1 MLGLFKR
8 LSKGVRFSNYYLLII
23 WRLLLAYI
31 IYTLCRA
38 VFLIYNLDLL
48 QPMSGADLWNIFR
61 GGLMFDTTA
70 ILYTNILY
78 LVLSFIP
85 APFVFNR
92 IYQKILRILYV
103 TVNFICV
110 CMNLGDTVYFPFSM
124 RRVSMTFFSEF
135 TGDVNFG
142 TIFLESLAMFW
153 YITLIGIILLLLL
166 IWLSG
171 SFRDIKS
178 PAYAARTAGAATTA
192 SAATTAGA
200 ATVAG
205 AATTATTATAASAL
219 SLPQRR
225 RAMWR
230 ALGIQA
236 LALIITAPL
245 FIIGVRGG
253 ATRTMRPITLSNAG
267 DFVQVAIHTQAVL
280 NTPFSIIRTIG
291 KAKFTKQNFY
301 PTEAALEQVFTPI
314 KNLPDGATAQTL
326 QASGNTASASIRTK
340 EGPALQDSH
349 FVPALQ
355 LEEGATVG
363 SKRNIVILIVES
375 FAAENMSFL
384 NPELPESLTPFLDSL
399 SREGLLCTNAFANGR
414 KSIDAVPSILA
425 SMPSLITSF
434 AVTPYAT
441 NDLNGLP
448 DILKE
453 MGYYCAFL
461 HGAPNNSM
469 GIRAVSHLCGVDN
482 YYGKTEFGDDSKFDG
497 AWGIWDE
504 YFLPFAAN
512 TIGTF
517 KEPFCASIFTLSS
530 HHPFKL
536 PKEYEGV
543 FPQGATDLQRVTPYT
558 DMSLRKFF
566 EQARKSDWYKNTI
579 FVITPDHST
588 LTGHAPKYK
597 TPIWSTSIPIIF
609 YAPGF
614 IKPGRYNAPV
624 QQLDIMPTLLG
635 LLNYNKPYFAF
646 GRDLNRD
653 STLQPFVINY
663 GTNQFQLIQG
673 DTLLV
678 RDNKSLVAAY
688 YYKTDSLLLNNLLAP
703 ASGAAA
709 GNSSAAVCSAAGASA
724 CGSAVSKAVG
734 TAGNSSAAGSAAG
747 STAVSSAVAGGS
759 AAGASAAGSA
769 GSASASVASAG
780 SALAADAAAG
790 ANTDPDYEIIL
801 NAPQIQD
808 KELLAKQNAF
818 FKAIIQQYV
827 NRMIDNRLTPAN

>member
-135 TGDVNFG
+135 TGDINFG
-142 TIFLESLAMFW
+142 TILLESLAMFW

-171 SFRDIKS
+171 SCKHIKS
-178 PAYAARTAGAATTA
+178 PAYAARTAGPATTA
-192 SAATTAGA
+192 TAATTAGA
-200 ATVAG
+200 ATT
-205 AATTATTATAASAL
+205 ATTATTATAASAL

-314 KNLPDGATAQTL
+314 KNFPDGATAQTL
-326 QASGNTASASIRTK
+326 QANGTAASASIRTK

-703 ASGAAA
+703 AGGAAA

-724 CGSAVSKAVG
+724 VSTAVGTAVG
-734 TAGNSSAAGSAAG
+734 TAGSTVVSSAVSTASAGAAAGSSA
-747 STAVSSAVAGGS
+747 AVSSAVS
-759 AAGASAAGSA
+759 T
-769 GSASASVASAG
+769 AG
-780 SALAADAAAG
+780 SALAAGSAGATAG
-790 ANTDPDYEIIL
+790 ANTDSDYAIIY

>member
-31 IYTLCRA
+31 IYSLCRA

-92 IYQKILRILYV
+92 IYQRILRILYV

-142 TIFLESLAMFW
+142 TIFLESLLMFW

-171 SFRDIKS
+171 SCKHIKS
-178 PAYAARTAGAATTA
+178 PAYAARTAGAASPA
-192 SAATTAGA
+192 
-200 ATVAG
+200 
-205 AATTATTATAASAL
+205 

-314 KNLPDGATAQTL
+314 KNLPDGTTAQTL
-326 QASGNTASASIRTK
+326 QANGTAASASIRTK

-709 GNSSAAVCSAAGASA
+709 AGA
-724 CGSAVSKAVG
+724 
-734 TAGNSSAAGSAAG
+734 
-747 STAVSSAVAGGS
+747 
-759 AAGASAAGSA
+759 GAT
-769 GSASASVASAG
+769 
-780 SALAADAAAG
+780 AG
-790 ANTDPDYEIIL
+790 ANTDSDYAIIY

>member
-1 MLGLFKR
+1 MLQLRKKLFKDI
-8 LSKGVRFSNYYLLII
+8 GFSNYYLLVI
-23 WRLLLAYI
+23 WRLILAYI
-31 IYTLCRA
+31 IYSLCRL

-48 QPMSGADLWNIFR
+48 QPMQWEDVWNIFR

-78 LVLSFIP
+78 LVLAFLP
-85 APFVFNR
+85 APFVFTKG
-92 IYQKILRILYV
+92 YQRALRILYV
-103 TVNFICV
+103 AVNFICAAI
-110 CMNLGDTVYFPFSM
+110 NLGDTVYFPFSM

-135 TGDVNFG
+135 TGDVHFG
-142 TIFLESLAMFW
+142 KILLESLAMFW
-153 YITLIGIILLLLL
+153 YITLAGFAMLLLL

-171 SFRDIKS
+171 TFKKVKS
-178 PAYAARTAGAATTA
+178 GGRG
-192 SAATTAGA
+192 
-200 ATVAG
+200 
-205 AATTATTATAASAL
+205 
-219 SLPQRR
+219 SL
-225 RAMWR
+225 WR
-230 ALGIQA
+230 ALGIQFAA
-236 LALIITAPL
+236 LLITAPL

-267 DFVQVAIHTQAVL
+267 DFVQVAIHTQVVL

-301 PTEAALEQVFTPI
+301 ADEEALERIYTPI
-314 KNLPDGATAQTL
+314 KHF
-326 QASGNTASASIRTK
+326 
-340 EGPALQDSH
+340 PALQDST
-349 FVPALQ
+349 FVPAIRLV
-355 LEEGATVG
+355 EGASVG
-363 SKRNIVILIVES
+363 QHKNIVILIVES

-384 NPELPESLTPFLDSL
+384 NPDLPESLTPFLDSL

-441 NDLNGLP
+441 DDLQGLP
-448 DILKE
+448 DILKG

-504 YFLPFAAN
+504 YFLPFAAK
-512 TIGTF
+512 TIGKF
-517 KEPFCASIFTLSS
+517 NEPFCASIFTLSS

-543 FPQGATDLQRVTPYT
+543 FPQGETDLQRVTPYT

-566 EQARKSDWYKNTI
+566 SEARTAPWFENTI

-614 IKPGRYNAPV
+614 IKPGRYDAPV

-635 LLNYNKPYFAF
+635 LLDYDKPYFAF

-653 STLQPFVINY
+653 ADLPPFVINY
-663 GTNQFQLIQG
+663 GTNQFQLLRG

-678 RDNKSLVAAY
+678 RDNKSLVAIY
-688 YYKTDSLLLNNLLAP
+688 NYKRDSLLQNNLLAAGTDGGP
-703 ASGAAA
+703 ATPAAGAGDGAAA
-709 GNSSAAVCSAAGASA
+709 AGVAGATTNTA
-724 CGSAVSKAVG
+724 A
-734 TAGNSSAAGSAAG
+734 TAGAAPGAPSGATATTPV
-747 STAVSSAVAGGS
+747 STAPGAPVSTAPG
-759 AAGASAAGSA
+759 
-769 GSASASVASAG
+769 
-780 SALAADAAAG
+780 AAAST
-790 ANTDPDYEIIL
+790 APDKDEEIIR
-801 NAPQIQD
+801 NAINIRD
-808 KELLAKQNAF
+808 KELLKRQNNF
-818 FKAIIQQYV
+818 FKALIQQYV
-827 NRMIDNRLTPAN
+827 NRMIDNRLTPQN

>member
-8 LSKGVRFSNYYLLII
+8 LSKGVSFSNYYLLII

-31 IYTLCRA
+31 IYSLCRA

-135 TGDVNFG
+135 TGDINFG

-171 SFRDIKS
+171 SCKHIKS
-178 PAYAARTAGAATTA
+178 PAY
-192 SAATTAGA
+192 
-200 ATVAG
+200 
-205 AATTATTATAASAL
+205 
-219 SLPQRR
+219 
-225 RAMWR
+225 
-230 ALGIQA
+230 GIQA

-314 KNLPDGATAQTL
+314 KNLPDGTTAQTL
-326 QASGNTASASIRTK
+326 QTNGTAASASIRTK

-543 FPQGATDLQRVTPYT
+543 FPQGETDLQRVTPYT

-703 ASGAAA
+703 AG
-709 GNSSAAVCSAAGASA
+709 G
-724 CGSAVSKAVG
+724 GSP
-734 TAGNSSAAGSAAG
+734 AGSTQVSTAVD
-747 STAVSSAVAGGS
+747 TAVSSAAG
-759 AAGASAAGSA
+759 
-769 GSASASVASAG
+769 
-780 SALAADAAAG
+780 AAAG

-827 NRMIDNRLTPAN
+827 NRMIDNRLTPDN

>member
-31 IYTLCRA
+31 IYSLCRA

-61 GGLMFDTTA
+61 GGRMFDTTA

-92 IYQKILRILYV
+92 IYQRILRILYV

-142 TIFLESLAMFW
+142 TIFLESLLMFW

-171 SFRDIKS
+171 SCKYIKS
-178 PAYAARTAGAATTA
+178 PAYAARTAGAASPA
-192 SAATTAGA
+192 
-200 ATVAG
+200 
-205 AATTATTATAASAL
+205 

-314 KNLPDGATAQTL
+314 KNLPDGTTAQTL
-326 QASGNTASASIRTK
+326 QANGTAAQEGIRTK

-543 FPQGATDLQRVTPYT
+543 FPQGETDLQRVTPYT

-709 GNSSAAVCSAAGASA
+709 AGA
-724 CGSAVSKAVG
+724 
-734 TAGNSSAAGSAAG
+734 
-747 STAVSSAVAGGS
+747 
-759 AAGASAAGSA
+759 GAT
-769 GSASASVASAG
+769 
-780 SALAADAAAG
+780 AG
-790 ANTDPDYEIIL
+790 ANTDSDYAIIY

>member
-171 SFRDIKS
+171 SCKHIKS
-178 PAYAARTAGAATTA
+178 PAYAARTAGAASPA
-192 SAATTAGA
+192 
-200 ATVAG
+200 
-205 AATTATTATAASAL
+205 

-230 ALGIQA
+230 ALGLQA

-314 KNLPDGATAQTL
+314 KNFPDGATAQIL
-326 QASGNTASASIRTK
+326 QASGNAAQEGIRTK

-566 EQARKSDWYKNTI
+566 DQARKSDWYKNTI

-673 DTLLV
+673 DTLLI

-703 ASGAAA
+703 AGGAAA
-709 GNSSAAVCSAAGASA
+709 AGAGATAVSTAVSTVGNSSAVGSTVVSSASAGAS
-724 CGSAVSKAVG
+724 VG
-734 TAGNSSAAGSAAG
+734 SSAAGVA
-747 STAVSSAVAGGS
+747 AVS
-759 AAGASAAGSA
+759 SA
-769 GSASASVASAG
+769 GSASAGNSA
-780 SALAADAAAG
+780 AAGGAAG
-790 ANTDPDYEIIL
+790 ANNDPDYEIIL

>member
-135 TGDVNFG
+135 TGDINFG
-142 TIFLESLAMFW
+142 TILLESLAMFW

-178 PAYAARTAGAATTA
+178 PAY
-192 SAATTAGA
+192 
-200 ATVAG
+200 
-205 AATTATTATAASAL
+205 
-219 SLPQRR
+219 
-225 RAMWR
+225 
-230 ALGIQA
+230 GIQA

-326 QASGNTASASIRTK
+326 QASGNAASASIRTK

-425 SMPSLITSF
+425 AMPSLITSF

-543 FPQGATDLQRVTPYT
+543 FPQGETDLQRVTPYT

-703 ASGAAA
+703 AG
-709 GNSSAAVCSAAGASA
+709 G
-724 CGSAVSKAVG
+724 GSP
-734 TAGNSSAAGSAAG
+734 AGSTQVSTAVD
-747 STAVSSAVAGGS
+747 TAVSSAAG
-759 AAGASAAGSA
+759 
-769 GSASASVASAG
+769 
-780 SALAADAAAG
+780 AAAG
-790 ANTDPDYEIIL
+790 ANTDPDYEIIR

>member
-31 IYTLCRA
+31 IYSLCRA

-142 TIFLESLAMFW
+142 TIFLESLVMFW

-171 SFRDIKS
+171 SCKHLKS
-178 PAYAARTAGAATTA
+178 PAYAARTTG
-192 SAATTAGA
+192 AATTAGA
-200 ATVAG
+200 ATVAGAATTAGADTTAG

-314 KNLPDGATAQTL
+314 KNLPDGTTAQTL
-326 QASGNTASASIRTK
+326 QANGTAASASIRTK

-384 NPELPESLTPFLDSL
+384 NPDLPESLTPFLDSL

-703 ASGAAA
+703 AAGAAA
-709 GNSSAAVCSAAGASA
+709 GSTQVSTASAGVAAAGASA
-724 CGSAVSKAVG
+724 VSTAVG
-734 TAGNSSAAGSAAG
+734 TESAGVAAGS
-747 STAVSSAVAGGS
+747 STAVSSAS
-759 AAGASAAGSA
+759 AGAAAVSKA
-769 GSASASVASAG
+769 GSASAGSSASAG
-780 SALAADAAAG
+780 VPAG
-790 ANTDPDYEIIL
+790 ANTDSDYAIIY

-827 NRMIDNRLTPAN
+827 NRMIDNRLTPDN

>member
-31 IYTLCRA
+31 IYSLCRA
-38 VFLIYNLDLL
+38 VFLIYNLDLM

-135 TGDVNFG
+135 TGDINFG

-171 SFRDIKS
+171 SCKHIKS
-178 PAYAARTAGAATTA
+178 PAY
-192 SAATTAGA
+192 
-200 ATVAG
+200 
-205 AATTATTATAASAL
+205 
-219 SLPQRR
+219 
-225 RAMWR
+225 
-230 ALGIQA
+230 GIQA

-314 KNLPDGATAQTL
+314 KNLPDGTTAQTL
-326 QASGNTASASIRTK
+326 QANGTAAPADIRTK

-543 FPQGATDLQRVTPYT
+543 FPQGETDLQRVTPYT

-566 EQARKSDWYKNTI
+566 NEARKSDWYKNTI

-703 ASGAAA
+703 AAGAAGSTQVSTAVGTA

-724 CGSAVSKAVG
+724 VSTAVG
-734 TAGNSSAAGSAAG
+734 TAVSTAASG
-747 STAVSSAVAGGS
+747 STAGSSL
-759 AAGASAAGSA
+759 AAGTSAAGSA
-769 GSASASVASAG
+769 GSAAASVASAG
-780 SALAADAAAG
+780 SALAAGGAAG
-790 ANTDPDYEIIL
+790 ANADPDYEIIL

>member
-31 IYTLCRA
+31 IYSLCRA

-92 IYQKILRILYV
+92 IYQRILRILYV

-142 TIFLESLAMFW
+142 TIFLESLLMFW

-171 SFRDIKS
+171 SCKYIKS
-178 PAYAARTAGAATTA
+178 PAYAARTAGAASPA
-192 SAATTAGA
+192 
-200 ATVAG
+200 
-205 AATTATTATAASAL
+205 

-314 KNLPDGATAQTL
+314 KNFPDGATAQTL
-326 QASGNTASASIRTK
+326 QANGTTAQEGIRTK

-543 FPQGATDLQRVTPYT
+543 FPQGETDLQRVTPYT

-709 GNSSAAVCSAAGASA
+709 AGA
-724 CGSAVSKAVG
+724 
-734 TAGNSSAAGSAAG
+734 
-747 STAVSSAVAGGS
+747 
-759 AAGASAAGSA
+759 GAT
-769 GSASASVASAG
+769 
-780 SALAADAAAG
+780 AG
-790 ANTDPDYEIIL
+790 ANTDSDYAIIY

>member
-1 MLGLFKR
+1 
-8 LSKGVRFSNYYLLII
+8 
-23 WRLLLAYI
+23 
-31 IYTLCRA
+31 
-38 VFLIYNLDLL
+38 
-48 QPMSGADLWNIFR
+48 
-61 GGLMFDTTA
+61 
-70 ILYTNILY
+70 
-78 LVLSFIP
+78 
-85 APFVFNR
+85 
-92 IYQKILRILYV
+92 
-103 TVNFICV
+103 
-110 CMNLGDTVYFPFSM
+110 
-124 RRVSMTFFSEF
+124 
-135 TGDVNFG
+135 
-142 TIFLESLAMFW
+142 
-153 YITLIGIILLLLL
+153 
-166 IWLSG
+166 
-171 SFRDIKS
+171 
-178 PAYAARTAGAATTA
+178 
-192 SAATTAGA
+192 
-200 ATVAG
+200 
-205 AATTATTATAASAL
+205 
-219 SLPQRR
+219 
-225 RAMWR
+225 
-230 ALGIQA
+230 
-236 LALIITAPL
+236 
-245 FIIGVRGG
+245 
-253 ATRTMRPITLSNAG
+253 MRPITLSNAG

-314 KNLPDGATAQTL
+314 KNFPDGAIAQTL
-326 QASGNTASASIRTK
+326 QANGTTAQAGIRTK

-543 FPQGATDLQRVTPYT
+543 FPQGETDLQRVTPYT

-703 ASGAAA
+703 AAGAAGSTQVSTAASGSTA
-709 GNSSAAVCSAAGASA
+709 GSSLAAG
-724 CGSAVSKAVG
+724 
-734 TAGNSSAAGSAAG
+734 TSAAGSAVSSASASAAAG
-747 STAVSSAVAGGS
+747 RSTAVSSASAGAAAVSKAGSASAGSSASAGGS
-759 AAGASAAGSA
+759 AAGA
-769 GSASASVASAG
+769 
-780 SALAADAAAG
+780 
-790 ANTDPDYEIIL
+790 NTDSDYAIIY

-827 NRMIDNRLTPAN
+827 NRMIDNRLTPDN

>member
-135 TGDVNFG
+135 TGDINFG

-178 PAYAARTAGAATTA
+178 PA
-192 SAATTAGA
+192 
-200 ATVAG
+200 
-205 AATTATTATAASAL
+205 

-314 KNLPDGATAQTL
+314 KNFPDGATAQTL
-326 QASGNTASASIRTK
+326 QASGNAAQEGIRTK

-543 FPQGATDLQRVTPYT
+543 FPQGETDLQRVTPYT

-709 GNSSAAVCSAAGASA
+709 GAGASA
-724 CGSAVSKAVG
+724 VSTAVSTAAAGGSVG
-734 TAGNSSAAGSAAG
+734 SSAAGVA
-747 STAVSSAVAGGS
+747 AVSSTGS
-759 AAGASAAGSA
+759 ASAAGSA
-769 GSASASVASAG
+769 GSASAG
-780 SALAADAAAG
+780 STAAG

>member
-31 IYTLCRA
+31 IYSLCRA

-171 SFRDIKS
+171 SCKHIKS

-192 SAATTAGA
+192 GSATTAGA
-200 ATVAG
+200 
-205 AATTATTATAASAL
+205 ATTATAASAL

-230 ALGIQA
+230 ALGLQA

-314 KNLPDGATAQTL
+314 KNLPDGTTAQTL
-326 QASGNTASASIRTK
+326 QANGTAASASIRTK

-512 TIGTF
+512 TISTF

-543 FPQGATDLQRVTPYT
+543 FPQGETDLQRVTPYT

-703 ASGAAA
+703 ASGGAPAGSTQVSTAVGAPTGASTSAGAAA
-709 GNSSAAVCSAAGASA
+709 GSSAVSSGVGAPVSSASAGAP
-724 CGSAVSKAVG
+724 AVSKA
-734 TAGNSSAAGSAAG
+734 GS
-747 STAVSSAVAGGS
+747 
-759 AAGASAAGSA
+759 
-769 GSASASVASAG
+769 SASAGVP
-780 SALAADAAAG
+780 AG
-790 ANTDPDYEIIL
+790 ANTDSDYAIIY

-827 NRMIDNRLTPAN
+827 NRMIDNRLTPDN

>member
-8 LSKGVRFSNYYLLII
+8 LSKGVSFSNYYLLII

-31 IYTLCRA
+31 IYSLCRA

-142 TIFLESLAMFW
+142 TILLESLAMFW

-178 PAYAARTAGAATTA
+178 PAY
-192 SAATTAGA
+192 
-200 ATVAG
+200 
-205 AATTATTATAASAL
+205 
-219 SLPQRR
+219 
-225 RAMWR
+225 
-230 ALGIQA
+230 GIQA

-314 KNLPDGATAQTL
+314 KNLPDGTTAQTL
-326 QASGNTASASIRTK
+326 QANGTAAQEGIRTK
-340 EGPALQDSH
+340 EGPALQDSR

-355 LEEGATVG
+355 LEEAATVG

-543 FPQGATDLQRVTPYT
+543 FPQGETDLQRVTPYT

-703 ASGAAA
+703 AAGAAVSSGVGATA
-709 GNSSAAVCSAAGASA
+709 GAGASA
-724 CGSAVSKAVG
+724 VSTAVG
-734 TAGNSSAAGSAAG
+734 VAAG
-747 STAVSSAVAGGS
+747 STAVSSASAGA
-759 AAGASAAGSA
+759 AAGRSTAVSSASAGAAAVSKA
-769 GSASASVASAG
+769 GSASAGSSASAG
-780 SALAADAAAG
+780 VPAG
-790 ANTDPDYEIIL
+790 ANTDSDYAIIY

>member
-31 IYTLCRA
+31 IYSLCRA

-135 TGDVNFG
+135 TGDINFG

-171 SFRDIKS
+171 SCKHIKS
-178 PAYAARTAGAATTA
+178 PAYAARTAGAAS
-192 SAATTAGA
+192 SA
-200 ATVAG
+200 
-205 AATTATTATAASAL
+205 

-314 KNLPDGATAQTL
+314 KNLPDGTTAQTL
-326 QASGNTASASIRTK
+326 QASGNAAQEGIRTK

-355 LEEGATVG
+355 LEEGATLG

-566 EQARKSDWYKNTI
+566 NEARKSDWYKNTI

-709 GNSSAAVCSAAGASA
+709 GNSSAAVCSAGSSAVSSASAGAS
-724 CGSAVSKAVG
+724 VG
-734 TAGNSSAAGSAAG
+734 SSAAGVA
-747 STAVSSAVAGGS
+747 AVS
-759 AAGASAAGSA
+759 SA
-769 GSASASVASAG
+769 GSASAGNSA
-780 SALAADAAAG
+780 AACGAAG
-790 ANTDPDYEIIL
+790 ANADPDNEIIL

>member
-31 IYTLCRA
+31 IYSLCRA

-103 TVNFICV
+103 AVNFICV

-135 TGDVNFG
+135 TGDINFG
-142 TIFLESLAMFW
+142 TILLESLAMFW

-171 SFRDIKS
+171 SCKHIKS
-178 PAYAARTAGAATTA
+178 PAY
-192 SAATTAGA
+192 
-200 ATVAG
+200 
-205 AATTATTATAASAL
+205 
-219 SLPQRR
+219 
-225 RAMWR
+225 
-230 ALGIQA
+230 GIQA

-326 QASGNTASASIRTK
+326 QANGTAAQEGIRTK

-448 DILKE
+448 DILNE

-703 ASGAAA
+703 AGGGSLAGSTQVSTAVDTAGSTVVSTASAGAAA
-709 GNSSAAVCSAAGASA
+709 
-724 CGSAVSKAVG
+724 
-734 TAGNSSAAGSAAG
+734 
-747 STAVSSAVAGGS
+747 VSSGVGAG
-759 AAGASAAGSA
+759 AGASAAG
-769 GSASASVASAG
+769 G
-780 SALAADAAAG
+780 AAG

>member
-31 IYTLCRA
+31 IYSLCRA
-38 VFLIYNLDLL
+38 VFLIYNLDLM

-135 TGDVNFG
+135 TGDINFG
-142 TIFLESLAMFW
+142 TILLESLAMFW

-178 PAYAARTAGAATTA
+178 PAYAARIAGAST
-192 SAATTAGA
+192 
-200 ATVAG
+200 
-205 AATTATTATAASAL
+205 
-219 SLPQRR
+219 LPQRR
-225 RAMWR
+225 RTMWR

-314 KNLPDGATAQTL
+314 KNFPDGATAQTL
-326 QASGNTASASIRTK
+326 QANGTAAQEGIRTK

-355 LEEGATVG
+355 LEEGATTG

-543 FPQGATDLQRVTPYT
+543 FPQGETDLQRVTPYT

-673 DTLLV
+673 DTLLI

-703 ASGAAA
+703 ASGGSLA
-709 GNSSAAVCSAAGASA
+709 GSTQ
-724 CGSAVSKAVG
+724 VS
-734 TAGNSSAAGSAAG
+734 TAGSASAG
-747 STAVSSAVAGGS
+747 STAVSKAAVG
-759 AAGASAAGSA
+759 GSA
-769 GSASASVASAG
+769 GSAAAGNSAAVSSAVSTAGSASAG
-780 SALAADAAAG
+780 SAAVAGTSVAAGAAAG

>member
-31 IYTLCRA
+31 IYSLCRA

-92 IYQKILRILYV
+92 IYQRILRILYV

-142 TIFLESLAMFW
+142 TIFLESLVMFW

-178 PAYAARTAGAATTA
+178 PAYAARTAGAST
-192 SAATTAGA
+192 
-200 ATVAG
+200 
-205 AATTATTATAASAL
+205 
-219 SLPQRR
+219 LPQRR
-225 RAMWR
+225 RTMWR
-230 ALGIQA
+230 AIGLQA

-314 KNLPDGATAQTL
+314 KNFPDGATAQTL
-326 QASGNTASASIRTK
+326 QANGTTAQEGIRTK

-536 PKEYEGV
+536 PKEYEGA
-543 FPQGATDLQRVTPYT
+543 FPQGETDLQRVTPYT

-709 GNSSAAVCSAAGASA
+709 AGA
-724 CGSAVSKAVG
+724 
-734 TAGNSSAAGSAAG
+734 
-747 STAVSSAVAGGS
+747 
-759 AAGASAAGSA
+759 GAT
-769 GSASASVASAG
+769 
-780 SALAADAAAG
+780 AG
-790 ANTDPDYEIIL
+790 ANTDSDYAIIY

>member
-8 LSKGVRFSNYYLLII
+8 LFKGVTFSNYYLLII

-31 IYTLCRA
+31 IYSLCRA

-135 TGDVNFG
+135 TGDINFG
-142 TIFLESLAMFW
+142 TILLESLAMFW

-178 PAYAARTAGAATTA
+178 PAYAARTAGPATTATAATT
-192 SAATTAGA
+192 
-200 ATVAG
+200 AG

-230 ALGIQA
+230 ALGLQA

-314 KNLPDGATAQTL
+314 KNLPDGTTAQTL
-326 QASGNTASASIRTK
+326 QASGNAAQEGIRTK

-724 CGSAVSKAVG
+724 VG
-734 TAGNSSAAGSAAG
+734 TAGNSSAAGGAGATAG
-747 STAVSSAVAGGS
+747 STVVSSA
-759 AAGASAAGSA
+759 SA
-769 GSASASVASAG
+769 GASAG
-780 SALAADAAAG
+780 SALAAGGAAG

>member
-8 LSKGVRFSNYYLLII
+8 LSKGVSFSNYYLLII

-31 IYTLCRA
+31 IYSLCRA

-135 TGDVNFG
+135 TGDINFG

-171 SFRDIKS
+171 SCKHIKS
-178 PAYAARTAGAATTA
+178 PAY
-192 SAATTAGA
+192 
-200 ATVAG
+200 
-205 AATTATTATAASAL
+205 
-219 SLPQRR
+219 
-225 RAMWR
+225 
-230 ALGIQA
+230 GIQA

-314 KNLPDGATAQTL
+314 KNLPDGTTAQTL
-326 QASGNTASASIRTK
+326 QANGTAAQEGIRTK

-543 FPQGATDLQRVTPYT
+543 FPQGETDLQRVTPYT

-703 ASGAAA
+703 AAGAAA

-724 CGSAVSKAVG
+724 VSTAVG
-734 TAGNSSAAGSAAG
+734 TE
-747 STAVSSAVAGGS
+747 
-759 AAGASAAGSA
+759 SA
-769 GSASASVASAG
+769 GVP
-780 SALAADAAAG
+780 AG
-790 ANTDPDYEIIL
+790 ANTDPDNEIIL

-827 NRMIDNRLTPAN
+827 NRMIDNRLTPDN

>member
-31 IYTLCRA
+31 IYSLCRA

-135 TGDVNFG
+135 TGDINFG
-142 TIFLESLAMFW
+142 TILLESLAMFW

-171 SFRDIKS
+171 SCKHIKS
-178 PAYAARTAGAATTA
+178 PAY
-192 SAATTAGA
+192 
-200 ATVAG
+200 
-205 AATTATTATAASAL
+205 
-219 SLPQRR
+219 
-225 RAMWR
+225 
-230 ALGIQA
+230 GIQA

-301 PTEAALEQVFTPI
+301 STEAALEQVFTPI
-314 KNLPDGATAQTL
+314 KNFPDGATAQTL
-326 QASGNTASASIRTK
+326 QANGTAASASIRTK

-355 LEEGATVG
+355 LEEGAIVG

-566 EQARKSDWYKNTI
+566 EQARKSEWYKNTI

-703 ASGAAA
+703 ASGAAPA
-709 GNSSAAVCSAAGASA
+709 GST
-724 CGSAVSKAVG
+724 AVG
-734 TAGNSSAAGSAAG
+734 VAAG
-747 STAVSSAVAGGS
+747 STAVSSAAAGGS

-769 GSASASVASAG
+769 GSAAASVASAG
-780 SALAADAAAG
+780 SASAAGGAAG
-790 ANTDPDYEIIL
+790 ANTDGDYAIIY

>member
-135 TGDVNFG
+135 TGDINFG
-142 TIFLESLAMFW
+142 TIFLESLLMFW

-178 PAYAARTAGAATTA
+178 PA
-192 SAATTAGA
+192 
-200 ATVAG
+200 
-205 AATTATTATAASAL
+205 

-230 ALGIQA
+230 AIGLQA

-326 QASGNTASASIRTK
+326 QANGTAASASIRTK
-340 EGPALQDSH
+340 EGPALQDSN

-543 FPQGATDLQRVTPYT
+543 FPQGETDLQRVTPYT

-703 ASGAAA
+703 ASGVAAA
-709 GNSSAAVCSAAGASA
+709 GSSA
-724 CGSAVSKAVG
+724 
-734 TAGNSSAAGSAAG
+734 
-747 STAVSSAVAGGS
+747 AVSSAVS
-759 AAGASAAGSA
+759 T
-769 GSASASVASAG
+769 AG
-780 SALAADAAAG
+780 SALAAGGAAG
-790 ANTDPDYEIIL
+790 ANADPDNEIIL

>member
-31 IYTLCRA
+31 IYSLCRA

-142 TIFLESLAMFW
+142 TIFLESLVMFW

-171 SFRDIKS
+171 SCKHIKS
-178 PAYAARTAGAATTA
+178 PAYAARTAGAAS
-192 SAATTAGA
+192 SA
-200 ATVAG
+200 
-205 AATTATTATAASAL
+205 

-314 KNLPDGATAQTL
+314 KNFPDGTTAQTL
-326 QASGNTASASIRTK
+326 QANGAAASASIRTK

-566 EQARKSDWYKNTI
+566 NEARKSDWYKNTI

-703 ASGAAA
+703 ASGGAPAGSTAVGVAEGSSAAA
-709 GNSSAAVCSAAGASA
+709 GGAAAGAS
-724 CGSAVSKAVG
+724 AVG
-734 TAGNSSAAGSAAG
+734 TAGNSSAAGG
-747 STAVSSAVAGGS
+747 
-759 AAGASAAGSA
+759 
-769 GSASASVASAG
+769 
-780 SALAADAAAG
+780 AAG
-790 ANTDPDYEIIL
+790 ANADPDYEIIL

>member
-135 TGDVNFG
+135 TGDINFG
-142 TIFLESLAMFW
+142 TILLESLAMFW

-171 SFRDIKS
+171 SCKHIKS
-178 PAYAARTAGAATTA
+178 PAYAARTAGAASPA
-192 SAATTAGA
+192 
-200 ATVAG
+200 
-205 AATTATTATAASAL
+205 

-230 ALGIQA
+230 ALGLQA

-326 QASGNTASASIRTK
+326 QANGTAAQEGIRTK

-703 ASGAAA
+703 AA
-709 GNSSAAVCSAAGASA
+709 GAGASA
-724 CGSAVSKAVG
+724 VSTAVG
-734 TAGNSSAAGSAAG
+734 TA
-747 STAVSSAVAGGS
+747 
-759 AAGASAAGSA
+759 SA
-769 GSASASVASAG
+769 G
-780 SALAADAAAG
+780 AAAG

>member
-8 LSKGVRFSNYYLLII
+8 LSKGVSFSNYYLLII

-135 TGDVNFG
+135 TGDINFG
-142 TIFLESLAMFW
+142 TILLESLAMFW

-192 SAATTAGA
+192 
-200 ATVAG
+200 
-205 AATTATTATAASAL
+205 TTATAASAL

-230 ALGIQA
+230 ALGLQA

-314 KNLPDGATAQTL
+314 KNLPDGTTAQTL
-326 QASGNTASASIRTK
+326 QANGTAAQESIRTK

-703 ASGAAA
+703 AGGAAA
-709 GNSSAAVCSAAGASA
+709 GSTQVSTAVD
-724 CGSAVSKAVG
+724 
-734 TAGNSSAAGSAAG
+734 
-747 STAVSSAVAGGS
+747 TAVSSAAG
-759 AAGASAAGSA
+759 
-769 GSASASVASAG
+769 
-780 SALAADAAAG
+780 AAAG

-827 NRMIDNRLTPAN
+827 NRMIDNRLTPDN

>member
-1 MLGLFKR
+1 
-8 LSKGVRFSNYYLLII
+8 
-23 WRLLLAYI
+23 
-31 IYTLCRA
+31 
-38 VFLIYNLDLL
+38 
-48 QPMSGADLWNIFR
+48 
-61 GGLMFDTTA
+61 
-70 ILYTNILY
+70 
-78 LVLSFIP
+78 
-85 APFVFNR
+85 
-92 IYQKILRILYV
+92 
-103 TVNFICV
+103 
-110 CMNLGDTVYFPFSM
+110 
-124 RRVSMTFFSEF
+124 
-135 TGDVNFG
+135 
-142 TIFLESLAMFW
+142 
-153 YITLIGIILLLLL
+153 
-166 IWLSG
+166 
-171 SFRDIKS
+171 
-178 PAYAARTAGAATTA
+178 
-192 SAATTAGA
+192 
-200 ATVAG
+200 
-205 AATTATTATAASAL
+205 
-219 SLPQRR
+219 
-225 RAMWR
+225 
-230 ALGIQA
+230 
-236 LALIITAPL
+236 
-245 FIIGVRGG
+245 
-253 ATRTMRPITLSNAG
+253 MRPITLSNAG

-314 KNLPDGATAQTL
+314 KNFPDGATAQTL
-326 QASGNTASASIRTK
+326 QANGTTAQEGIRTK

-543 FPQGATDLQRVTPYT
+543 FPQGETDLQRVTPYT

-709 GNSSAAVCSAAGASA
+709 AGA
-724 CGSAVSKAVG
+724 
-734 TAGNSSAAGSAAG
+734 
-747 STAVSSAVAGGS
+747 
-759 AAGASAAGSA
+759 GAT
-769 GSASASVASAG
+769 
-780 SALAADAAAG
+780 AG
-790 ANTDPDYEIIL
+790 ANTDSDYAIIY

>member
-8 LSKGVRFSNYYLLII
+8 LSKGVSFSNYYLLII

-31 IYTLCRA
+31 IYSLCRA

-178 PAYAARTAGAATTA
+178 PAYAARTAGAST
-192 SAATTAGA
+192 
-200 ATVAG
+200 
-205 AATTATTATAASAL
+205 
-219 SLPQRR
+219 LPQRR
-225 RAMWR
+225 RTMWR
-230 ALGIQA
+230 AIGLQA

-314 KNLPDGATAQTL
+314 KNFPDGATAQTL
-326 QASGNTASASIRTK
+326 QANGTTAQEGIRTK

-543 FPQGATDLQRVTPYT
+543 FPQGETDLQRVTPYT

-709 GNSSAAVCSAAGASA
+709 AGS
-724 CGSAVSKAVG
+724 
-734 TAGNSSAAGSAAG
+734 SSAAGVAAG
-747 STAVSSAVAGGS
+747 STAVSSAAAGGS

-769 GSASASVASAG
+769 GSAMASVASAG
-780 SALAADAAAG
+780 SALVAGGAAG
-790 ANTDPDYEIIL
+790 ANADSDYAIIY

>member
-31 IYTLCRA
+31 IYSLCRA

-142 TIFLESLAMFW
+142 TILLESLAMFW

-171 SFRDIKS
+171 SCKHIKS
-178 PAYAARTAGAATTA
+178 PAYAARTAGAASPA
-192 SAATTAGA
+192 S
-200 ATVAG
+200 
-205 AATTATTATAASAL
+205 L
-219 SLPQRR
+219 SQRR

-230 ALGIQA
+230 ALGLQA

-314 KNLPDGATAQTL
+314 KNFPDGAIAQTL
-326 QASGNTASASIRTK
+326 QANGTTAQAGIRTK

-709 GNSSAAVCSAAGASA
+709 GSTAVGVAEGSSAAAGGAAAGVL
-724 CGSAVSKAVG
+724 AVSTAVG
-734 TAGNSSAAGSAAG
+734 TAGSA
-747 STAVSSAVAGGS
+747 AVAGT
-759 AAGASAAGSA
+759 SAAGSA
-769 GSASASVASAG
+769 GSTAASVASAG
-780 SALAADAAAG
+780 SALAAGAAAG
-790 ANTDPDYEIIL
+790 ANADPDYEIIL

>member
-8 LSKGVRFSNYYLLII
+8 LSKGVSFSNYYLLII

-31 IYTLCRA
+31 IYSLCRA

-92 IYQKILRILYV
+92 IYQKILRILYIA
-103 TVNFICV
+103 VNFICV

-135 TGDVNFG
+135 TGDINFG
-142 TIFLESLAMFW
+142 TILLESLAMFW

-171 SFRDIKS
+171 SCKYIKS
-178 PAYAARTAGAATTA
+178 PAYAARTAGAATT
-192 SAATTAGA
+192 SGA

-205 AATTATTATAASAL
+205 AATTATTATAAGAASPA

-230 ALGIQA
+230 AIGLQA

-314 KNLPDGATAQTL
+314 KNFPDGTTAQTL
-326 QASGNTASASIRTK
+326 QANGAAASASIRTK

-703 ASGAAA
+703 ASGGAPA
-709 GNSSAAVCSAAGASA
+709 GSTAGT
-724 CGSAVSKAVG
+724 SAVSTAVG
-734 TAGNSSAAGSAAG
+734 TAG
-747 STAVSSAVAGGS
+747 ST
-759 AAGASAAGSA
+759 
-769 GSASASVASAG
+769 
-780 SALAADAAAG
+780 AAG

-827 NRMIDNRLTPAN
+827 NRMIDNRLTPAS

>member
-31 IYTLCRA
+31 IYSLCRA

-135 TGDVNFG
+135 TGDINFG
-142 TIFLESLAMFW
+142 TILLESLAMFW

-171 SFRDIKS
+171 SCKYIKS
-178 PAYAARTAGAATTA
+178 PAYAARTAGAATV
-192 SAATTAGA
+192 AGA
-200 ATVAG
+200 ATT
-205 AATTATTATAASAL
+205 ATTATTATAASAL

-230 ALGIQA
+230 ALGLQA

-314 KNLPDGATAQTL
+314 KNFPDGATAQTL
-326 QASGNTASASIRTK
+326 QASGNAAQEGIRTK

-384 NPELPESLTPFLDSL
+384 NPDLPESLTPFLDSL

-614 IKPGRYNAPV
+614 IKPGRYDAPV

-709 GNSSAAVCSAAGASA
+709 AGA
-724 CGSAVSKAVG
+724 
-734 TAGNSSAAGSAAG
+734 
-747 STAVSSAVAGGS
+747 
-759 AAGASAAGSA
+759 GAT
-769 GSASASVASAG
+769 
-780 SALAADAAAG
+780 AG
-790 ANTDPDYEIIL
+790 ANTDSDYAIIY

>member
-1 MLGLFKR
+1 
-8 LSKGVRFSNYYLLII
+8 
-23 WRLLLAYI
+23 
-31 IYTLCRA
+31 
-38 VFLIYNLDLL
+38 
-48 QPMSGADLWNIFR
+48 
-61 GGLMFDTTA
+61 
-70 ILYTNILY
+70 
-78 LVLSFIP
+78 
-85 APFVFNR
+85 
-92 IYQKILRILYV
+92 
-103 TVNFICV
+103 
-110 CMNLGDTVYFPFSM
+110 
-124 RRVSMTFFSEF
+124 
-135 TGDVNFG
+135 
-142 TIFLESLAMFW
+142 
-153 YITLIGIILLLLL
+153 
-166 IWLSG
+166 
-171 SFRDIKS
+171 
-178 PAYAARTAGAATTA
+178 
-192 SAATTAGA
+192 
-200 ATVAG
+200 
-205 AATTATTATAASAL
+205 
-219 SLPQRR
+219 
-225 RAMWR
+225 
-230 ALGIQA
+230 
-236 LALIITAPL
+236 
-245 FIIGVRGG
+245 
-253 ATRTMRPITLSNAG
+253 MRPITLSNAG

-314 KNLPDGATAQTL
+314 KNFPDGATAQTL
-326 QASGNTASASIRTK
+326 QANGTTAQEGIRTK

-536 PKEYEGV
+536 PKEYEGA
-543 FPQGATDLQRVTPYT
+543 FPQGETDLQRVTPYT

-709 GNSSAAVCSAAGASA
+709 AGS
-724 CGSAVSKAVG
+724 
-734 TAGNSSAAGSAAG
+734 SSAAGVAAG
-747 STAVSSAVAGGS
+747 STAVSSAAAGGS
-759 AAGASAAGSA
+759 AVGASAAGSA
-769 GSASASVASAG
+769 GSAAASVASAS
-780 SALAADAAAG
+780 SALAAGGAAG

>member
-8 LSKGVRFSNYYLLII
+8 LFKGVTFSNYYLLII

-31 IYTLCRA
+31 IYSLCRA

-92 IYQKILRILYV
+92 IYQKILRILYI

-135 TGDVNFG
+135 TGDINFG
-142 TIFLESLAMFW
+142 TILLESLAMFW

-178 PAYAARTAGAATTA
+178 PA
-192 SAATTAGA
+192 
-200 ATVAG
+200 
-205 AATTATTATAASAL
+205 

-314 KNLPDGATAQTL
+314 KNLPDGTTAQTL
-326 QASGNTASASIRTK
+326 QASGNAAQEGIRTK

-543 FPQGATDLQRVTPYT
+543 FPQGETDLQRVTPYT

-709 GNSSAAVCSAAGASA
+709 GSTQ
-724 CGSAVSKAVG
+724 VSTAVG
-734 TAGNSSAAGSAAG
+734 TAGSAAVGVAAG
-747 STAVSSAVAGGS
+747 STAVSSASASAAAGRSTAVSSASAGAAAVSKAGSASAGSSASAGGS
-759 AAGASAAGSA
+759 AAGA
-769 GSASASVASAG
+769 
-780 SALAADAAAG
+780 
-790 ANTDPDYEIIL
+790 NTDSDYAIIY

-827 NRMIDNRLTPAN
+827 NRMIDNRLTPVN

>member
-8 LSKGVRFSNYYLLII
+8 LSKGVSFSNYYLLII

-135 TGDVNFG
+135 TGDINFG
-142 TIFLESLAMFW
+142 TILLESLLMFW

-171 SFRDIKS
+171 SCKYIKS
-178 PAYAARTAGAATTA
+178 PAYAARTAGAATT
-192 SAATTAGA
+192 SGA

-205 AATTATTATAASAL
+205 AATTATTATTATAAGAASPA

-230 ALGIQA
+230 AIGLQA

-314 KNLPDGATAQTL
+314 KNLPDGTTAQTL
-326 QASGNTASASIRTK
+326 QANGTAASASIRTK

-355 LEEGATVG
+355 LEEGDTVG

-384 NPELPESLTPFLDSL
+384 NPDLPESLTPFLDSL

-543 FPQGATDLQRVTPYT
+543 FPQGETDLQRVTPYT

-566 EQARKSDWYKNTI
+566 NEARKSDWYKNTI

-703 ASGAAA
+703 ASGGAPAGSTAVGVAEGSSAAA
-709 GNSSAAVCSAAGASA
+709 GGAAAGAS
-724 CGSAVSKAVG
+724 AVG
-734 TAGNSSAAGSAAG
+734 TAGNSSAVGSTVVSSASAGASVGSSAAG
-747 STAVSSAVAGGS
+747 VAAVS
-759 AAGASAAGSA
+759 SA
-769 GSASASVASAG
+769 GSASAGNSA
-780 SALAADAAAG
+780 AAGGAAG

>member
-1 MLGLFKR
+1 
-8 LSKGVRFSNYYLLII
+8 
-23 WRLLLAYI
+23 
-31 IYTLCRA
+31 
-38 VFLIYNLDLL
+38 
-48 QPMSGADLWNIFR
+48 MSGADLWNIFR

-135 TGDVNFG
+135 TGDINFG
-142 TIFLESLAMFW
+142 TILLESLAMFW

-171 SFRDIKS
+171 SCKHIKS
-178 PAYAARTAGAATTA
+178 PAYVAR
-192 SAATTAGA
+192 TAGA

-205 AATTATTATAASAL
+205 AATTATTATAAGAL

-230 ALGIQA
+230 ALGLQA

-314 KNLPDGATAQTL
+314 KNLPDGTTAQTL
-326 QASGNTASASIRTK
+326 QANGTAAQEGIRTN

-384 NPELPESLTPFLDSL
+384 NPDLPESLTPFLDSL

-566 EQARKSDWYKNTI
+566 DQARKSDWYKNTI

-703 ASGAAA
+703 ASGAA
-709 GNSSAAVCSAAGASA
+709 GNSSAAGGSVAGASAVGTAVSSAAGASA
-724 CGSAVSKAVG
+724 GS
-734 TAGNSSAAGSAAG
+734 
-747 STAVSSAVAGGS
+747 
-759 AAGASAAGSA
+759 
-769 GSASASVASAG
+769 SAG
-780 SALAADAAAG
+780 SALAAGGAAG
-790 ANTDPDYEIIL
+790 ANADPDYEIIL

>member
-8 LSKGVRFSNYYLLII
+8 LSKGVSFSNYYLLII

-135 TGDVNFG
+135 TGDINFG

-178 PAYAARTAGAATTA
+178 PAYAARIAGAAI
-192 SAATTAGA
+192 
-200 ATVAG
+200 
-205 AATTATTATAASAL
+205 TATAASAL

-230 ALGIQA
+230 ALGLQA

-314 KNLPDGATAQTL
+314 KNFPDGATAQTL
-326 QASGNTASASIRTK
+326 QASGNAAQEGIRTK

-355 LEEGATVG
+355 LEEAATVG

-566 EQARKSDWYKNTI
+566 DQARKSDRYKNTI

-703 ASGAAA
+703 AGGAAGSTA
-709 GNSSAAVCSAAGASA
+709 GTSAGT
-724 CGSAVSKAVG
+724 SAVGTAVGTAGSTVVG
-734 TAGNSSAAGSAAG
+734 TAGNSSAAGG
-747 STAVSSAVAGGS
+747 
-759 AAGASAAGSA
+759 AGAT
-769 GSASASVASAG
+769 
-780 SALAADAAAG
+780 AG
-790 ANTDPDYEIIL
+790 ANTDSDYAIIY

>member
-135 TGDVNFG
+135 TGDINFG
-142 TIFLESLAMFW
+142 TILLESLAMFW

-171 SFRDIKS
+171 SCKHIKS
-178 PAYAARTAGAATTA
+178 PAYAARTAGAAT
-192 SAATTAGA
+192 SAGA

-205 AATTATTATAASAL
+205 AATTATAASAL

-225 RAMWR
+225 RTMWR

-314 KNLPDGATAQTL
+314 KNLPDGTTAQTL
-326 QASGNTASASIRTK
+326 QANGTAASASIRTK

-703 ASGAAA
+703 AGGAAA
-709 GNSSAAVCSAAGASA
+709 GSTAGSTVV
-724 CGSAVSKAVG
+724 GSAVG
-734 TAGNSSAAGSAAG
+734 TAG
-747 STAVSSAVAGGS
+747 ST
-759 AAGASAAGSA
+759 
-769 GSASASVASAG
+769 
-780 SALAADAAAG
+780 AAAG
-790 ANTDPDYEIIL
+790 APAAANTDSDYTIIY

-827 NRMIDNRLTPAN
+827 NRMIDNRLTPDN

>member
-31 IYTLCRA
+31 IYSLCRA

-142 TIFLESLAMFW
+142 TIFLESLLMFW

-178 PAYAARTAGAATTA
+178 PAYAARTAGAA
-192 SAATTAGA
+192 SPAT
-200 ATVAG
+200 
-205 AATTATTATAASAL
+205 
-219 SLPQRR
+219 LPQRR
-225 RAMWR
+225 RTMWR

-314 KNLPDGATAQTL
+314 KNLPDGTTPQTL
-326 QASGNTASASIRTK
+326 QANGTAASANIRTK

-543 FPQGATDLQRVTPYT
+543 FPQGETDLQRVTPYT

-709 GNSSAAVCSAAGASA
+709 AGAGATAVSTAVSTVGNSSAVGSTVVSSASAGAS
-724 CGSAVSKAVG
+724 VG
-734 TAGNSSAAGSAAG
+734 SSAAGVA
-747 STAVSSAVAGGS
+747 AVS
-759 AAGASAAGSA
+759 SA
-769 GSASASVASAG
+769 GSASAGNSA
-780 SALAADAAAG
+780 AAGGAAG
-790 ANTDPDYEIIL
+790 ANNDPDYEIIL

>member
-31 IYTLCRA
+31 IYSLCRA

-135 TGDVNFG
+135 TGDINFG
-142 TIFLESLAMFW
+142 TILLESLAMFW

-171 SFRDIKS
+171 SCKHIKS
-178 PAYAARTAGAATTA
+178 PAYATRIAGV
-192 SAATTAGA
+192 ATTAGA

-205 AATTATTATAASAL
+205 AATTATAASAL

-230 ALGIQA
+230 AIGLQA

-314 KNLPDGATAQTL
+314 KNLPDGTTAQTL
-326 QASGNTASASIRTK
+326 QANGTAASASIRTK

-543 FPQGATDLQRVTPYT
+543 FPQGETDLQRVTPYT

-566 EQARKSDWYKNTI
+566 AQARKSDWYKNTI

-703 ASGAAA
+703 AA
-709 GNSSAAVCSAAGASA
+709 G
-724 CGSAVSKAVG
+724 
-734 TAGNSSAAGSAAG
+734 
-747 STAVSSAVAGGS
+747 
-759 AAGASAAGSA
+759 
-769 GSASASVASAG
+769 
-780 SALAADAAAG
+780 AAG
-790 ANTDPDYEIIL
+790 ANTDSDYAIIY

-827 NRMIDNRLTPAN
+827 NRMIDNR